1 MGSLLALG
9 REIVDGS
16 LPGRTTGFGLVMKKE
31 STLRSGHHPLGLTEG
46 RNGQEWFQTDGEPL
60 PRKKPST
67 LRNHQAAGLVYV
79 PSISKDA
86 STV

>member
-1 MGSLLALG
+1 MRRRGQNNVEVPCSPV
-9 REIVDGS
+9 R
-16 LPGRTTGFGLVMKKE
+16 PFKKE
-31 STLRSGHHPLGLTEG
+31 STLRCCHDSLGLTES

-60 PRKKPST
+60 PRKKLST